1 VERMQFTDT
10 NTRGRR
16 LLSAAVAFMLAAGAV
31 IGGAQAQRFVDPVPP
46 TLAPPAPL
54 PGTTTGIGGGAG
66 VALPQPMPTAPAAPP
81 AVMPMPSAA
90 PPVAA
95 PSPAPAAPVEASP
108 ATAAKAV
115 RFRCD
120 LTAAAQTCKDAGA
133 PDGGGDGSTCDCA
146 RDFCHDE
153 AGPGPGQTH
162 RVCDKLQ

>member
-1 VERMQFTDT
+1 VERIQFTDT

-16 LLSAAVAFMLAAGAV
+16 LLSAAVAFTLAAGAM

-66 VALPQPMPTAPAAPP
+66 LALPQPMPMAAPP

-90 PPVAA
+90 PPLAA
-95 PSPAPAAPVEASP
+95 PAPAPAAPVEASP

-120 LTAAAQTCKDAGA
+120 LTPEANSCKEAGTPDA
-133 PDGGGDGSTCDCA
+133 GGDGSTCDCA

>member
-1 VERMQFTDT
+1 VEQSEFTLS

-16 LLSAAVAFMLAAGAV
+16 LLSAAVALALVSVLA
-31 IGGAQAQRFVDPVPP
+31 GGAHAQRFVDPVPP

-66 VALPQPMPTAPAAPP
+66 LALPQPMTMAPAAPT
-81 AVMPMPSAA
+81 AVMPMPSSA
-90 PPVAA
+90 PPVVA

-108 ATAAKAV
+108 AAAAKGV

-120 LTAAAQTCKDAGA
+120 LTPEDHSCKEAGT
-133 PDGGGDGSTCDCA
+133 PDGGGDDSSTCDCA

-153 AGPGPGQTH
+153 AGPGPGETH

>member
-1 VERMQFTDT
+1 MERKQFTVS

-16 LLSAAVAFMLAAGAV
+16 LLSAAVAFALAAGAINGV
-31 IGGAQAQRFVDPVPP
+31 AQAQRFVDPVPP

-66 VALPQPMPTAPAAPP
+66 LALPQPMAPAAPP

-120 LTAAAQTCKDAGA
+120 LTPEANACKEAGT
-133 PDGGGDGSTCDCA
+133 PDGGGDDSSTCDCA